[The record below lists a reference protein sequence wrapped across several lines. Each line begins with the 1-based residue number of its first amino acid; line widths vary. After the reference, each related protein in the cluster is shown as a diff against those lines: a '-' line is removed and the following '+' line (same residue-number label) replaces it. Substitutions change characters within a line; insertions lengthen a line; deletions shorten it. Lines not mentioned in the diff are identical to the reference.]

1 MSAALVA
8 YIITLFL
15 SPVKGQFFILA
26 KVLHFGGNYG
36 IICAAGYFLCINI
49 LSGKA
54 HSFAGRYNAPIPTGA
69 AEKAVFLSLP

>member
-1 MSAALVA
+1 MPAALVA

-26 KVLHFGGNYG
+26 HVLHFDGNYG

-49 LSGKA
+49 MSGKA
-54 HSFAGRYNAPIPTGA
+54 HSFAGT
-69 AEKAVFLSLP
+69 V